1 MISPIVRYTKWDCK
15 ILFWVS
21 ISFFFYHQIVT
32 MIHGLK
38 AWSLFGI
45 RYIHQTK
52 TDVTSFFF
60 VWCDIILWQD
70 IVVKR
75 EKTIRAPMDWE
86 LITVYWV
93 KNISPFFRLSVR
105 LFVRLSPWDHSG
117 SVNRV
122 NLFKKF
128 TRYLLIFCC
137 LPHIS
142 IPPVVPFI
150 TYAQLFP
157 VLNSYI
163 CTIRLHTH
171 IFFPGTEFL
180 RM

>member
-1 MISPIVRYTKWDCK
+1 
-15 ILFWVS
+15 
-21 ISFFFYHQIVT
+21 

-45 RYIHQTK
+45 RYIHKTK

-117 SVNRV
+117 SVNSV
-122 NLFKKF
+122 NLFENF
-128 TRYLLIFCC
+128 TRYLLIFFVAYPIFQYP
-137 LPHIS
+137 L
-142 IPPVVPFI
+142 
-150 TYAQLFP
+150 LFP
-157 VLNSYI
+157 S
-163 CTIRLHTH
+163 LHTH
-171 IFFPGTEFL
+171 DFPSTEFL
-180 RM
+180 RMHNKITYPRFFSSTEFLHMYNKTNYSKIE